1 MSHCFK
7 QSCLHPL
14 GVSRIC
20 LQILIGHICHFSF
33 FLQSRPIVGSFT
45 LEFLYVEPDA
55 GLSI

>member
-14 GVSRIC
+14 GVSRFC
-20 LQILIGHICHFSF
+20 LQILIGHIRHFSS

-45 LEFLYVEPDA
+45 LEFLYVEPDT